1 MTVSSF
7 VYLDY
12 AASAPLRPEAV
23 AARSAY
29 EALPCAC
36 ANPNSLHTLGRQAAS
51 HLEQARRTLA
61 KCLGG
66 GFRPMD
72 VAFAGGG
79 TEANNLAV
87 IGLAEG
93 CREAHPS
100 RRRVLLGAT
109 EHDSV
114 LDLVSPLKARGFEVS
129 LVAPHPDG
137 SIDAASLES
146 HLADDVALV
155 SLMAANNE
163 TGVVANL
170 PELAAAVH
178 GAGALFHSDAI
189 QAFGRIPL
197 DLSGVDAVTLAGH
210 KIGAPVGTAA
220 FAIKNRTPYRPQS
233 FGGGQEG
240 GRRPGTQDVAGAC
253 ALAATAAY
261 CMEHLSQ
268 VRPLVASRA
277 RHVYQRLCAPGT
289 HIVPTAGTAVGD
301 DRLPG
306 VVSVM
311 VESYESEQLILEL
324 DNLGYEVSAGSAC
337 SSGSLDPS
345 HVLSAMGIGRTLAL
359 GSLRISFDE
368 RVSLE
373 ELNGFCDALLAIV
386 AKAHPTCAK
395 KDMAGFCR
403 SQGSRP

>member
-1 MTVSSF
+1 MTVSSY

-23 AARSAY
+23 AARAAY

-66 GFRPMD
+66 GVRPMD

-146 HLADDVALV
+146 YLADDVALV

-163 TGVVANL
+163 TGVVAHL
-170 PELAAAVH
+170 PELAAAIH

-220 FAIKNRTPYRPQS
+220 FAIKTRTPYRPQS

-261 CMEHLSQ
+261 CTEHLSE

-311 VESYESEQLILEL
+311 VESFESEQLILEL

-337 SSGSLDPS
+337 SSSSLDPS

-373 ELNGFCDALLAIV
+373 ELDGFCDALLAVV
-386 AKAHPTCAK
+386 AKAHPACEKYDGT
-395 KDMAGFCR
+395 GTR
-403 SQGSRP
+403 SRRGSRS